1 MVSSKFDVPIDNF
14 SQSTIFE
21 KKLGHSYSLTIMNY
35 ILGRPVI
42 QSTKQ
47 QNYLSQILV

>member
-35 ILGRPVI
+35 ILGRP
-42 QSTKQ
+42 
-47 QNYLSQILV
+47 

>member
-21 KKLGHSYSLTIMNY
+21 KKLGHSYSFTIMNY
-35 ILGRPVI
+35 ILGRLCFIARKV
-42 QSTKQ
+42 
-47 QNYLSQILV
+47 